1 MASSLG
7 IGRSDD
13 YPGRLPGPAGRLPG
27 PDIPPGSLGPQTTP
41 SASNALAAANRHS
54 STSGSLSKAA
64 VTTRGAP
71 RTDGRSTPGP
81 EPWRGASSPCPV
93 LFSEDVAGVEGGDIA
108 SLRVALASSEA
119 EVAGLRSQLAA
130 SDALLHEASA
140 RIGRLESAARAAA
153 ALHAAELDVRD
164 SVLLTLR
171 KRGASQAESSAAAE
185 AALAIQADAD
195 SLGATPQQPSQRCR
209 SSLGA
214 STDPEATSVF
224 AGLDGSPESGGGL
237 DSSSGGGDGAGGGG
251 AGLDSAGDVARLVC
265 ALSAKDALLRRTRAA
280 LAAAQEEAAVARAA
294 AVSVLAAGSGAA
306 AALDGLRRGEEGAE
320 EEAAL
325 DWIEQPG
332 GLRERRAGAMRA
344 GRADSTAPY
353 CPADPP
359 VSPPRPPPAT
369 VALAAE
375 LLLVPPL
382 WLALRVAAAL
392 GVGDLVAPLLLWLLQ
407 ALWAV
412 TPWRG
417 TPLPLPSFC
426 LALLLEQRDAAAAT
440 AASSTLGGQ

>member
-1 MASSLG
+1 MSCSWPIEL
-7 IGRSDD
+7 
-13 YPGRLPGPAGRLPG
+13 L
-27 PDIPPGSLGPQTTP
+27 T
-41 SASNALAAANRHS
+41 
-54 STSGSLSKAA
+54 SLSC
-64 VTTRGAP
+64 
-71 RTDGRSTPGP
+71 S
-81 EPWRGASSPCPV
+81 WR
-93 LFSEDVAGVEGGDIA
+93 IA
-108 SLRVALASSEA
+108 
-119 EVAGLRSQLAA
+119 
-130 SDALLHEASA
+130 
-140 RIGRLESAARAAA
+140 RLESAARAAA

-224 AGLDGSPESGGGL
+224 AGLDGSPERGGVVAAAAAAVVVTGQE
-237 DSSSGGGDGAGGGG
+237 GEG